1 MRIGGGRWPL
11 GRRFPPGLGKRDGSL
26 TRILVTGSSGLLG
39 NKIVE
44 HAIAK
49 GHEVYSTYQHNPPR
63 LGVPLVLD
71 QTIQAEVEKVVSLAS
86 PDAIVNSAALTDVD
100 VCEELP
106 EMARFVNSISVSHL
120 ASSASAHKAFLVQ
133 VSTDYVFSGEKGMY
147 SETDPPSPVN
157 EYGRSK
163 LEGEEMARLAGEGN
177 WCVARASVVYGWG
190 RPQRGNAA
198 TYVYDKLSKGEQIR
212 MVQDQYCSPTYN
224 DNLARMILEIV
235 EKRVLGVM
243 HTSGATRINRYD
255 FAVLLAKALGLDT
268 NLILPVDSAN
278 LQWKAKRPRDSSL
291 DVKKS
296 SDILGEKPVSAPE
309 GVKSFSEEAKARP
322 NKTP

>member
-1 MRIGGGRWPL
+1 MRIGGGPWPL
-11 GRRFPPGLGKRDGSL
+11 GRRFPPGLGKRDGRL

-44 HAIAK
+44 QAIAK
-49 GHEVYSTYQHNPPR
+49 GHEVYSTYRHNPPR

-86 PDAIVNSAALTDVD
+86 PDAIVNAAALTDVD
-100 VCEELP
+100 LCEELP

-212 MVQDQYCSPTYN
+212 MVKDQYCSPTYN

-235 EKRVLGVM
+235 EKRILGVM

-255 FAVLLAKALGLDT
+255 FAVLIGKTLGMDAG
-268 NLILPVDSAN
+268 LIVPVDSASIP
-278 LQWKAKRPRDSSL
+278 WKAKRPRDSSL
-291 DVKKS
+291 NVQKCAGVLD
-296 SDILGEKPVSAPE
+296 EKPMSAAE
-309 GVKSFSEEAKARP
+309 GAESFWKEAKVRAGQVA
-322 NKTP
+322 

>member
-1 MRIGGGRWPL
+1 MRIGGGPWLLR
-11 GRRFPPGLGKRDGSL
+11 RRFPPNPGKRDGNL

-49 GHEVYSTYQHNPPR
+49 GHEVYATYQHNPPR

-243 HTSGATRINRYD
+243 HTSGATRITRYD
-255 FAVLLAKALGLDT
+255 FAVLIAKTLGLDT
-268 NLILPVDSAN
+268 SLIRPVESASIP
-278 LQWKAKRPRDSSL
+278 WKAKRPRDSSL
-291 DVKKS
+291 DVQKCTGLL
-296 SDILGEKPVSAPE
+296 DAKPMSAIE
-309 GVKSFSEEAKARP
+309 GAEGFRTGAKAQADQVV
-322 NKTP
+322 

>member
-1 MRIGGGRWPL
+1 MRIGGGPWPL
-11 GRRFPPGLGKRDGSL
+11 GRRFPPGLGKRDGRL

-49 GHEVYSTYQHNPPR
+49 GHEVYPTYQHNPPR

-100 VCEELP
+100 LCEELP

-147 SETDPPSPVN
+147 SETDQPSPVN

-255 FAVLLAKALGLDT
+255 FAVLIAKTLGLDT
-268 NLILPVDSAN
+268 SLIRPVESASIP
-278 LQWKAKRPRDSSL
+278 WKAKRPRDSSL
-291 DVKKS
+291 DVQKCRGLL
-296 SDILGEKPVSAPE
+296 DAKPMSAIE
-309 GVKSFSEEAKARP
+309 GAEGFRTGAKAQADQVV
-322 NKTP
+322 